1 MDYYQNAGFITL
13 AILILSATLLYPFR
27 KQNSL
32 FYTSL
37 WIIAILIAPC
47 LFWSGFVTQERETQ
61 MINYMYTHQDAFDFQ
76 SETVKIQKLGISSK
90 YSDERSSYTNY
101 LISIYTHHNYKI
113 LENNID
119 YIIFEKTN
127 ESILK
132 N

>member
-27 KQNSL
+27 KQNNL

-47 LFWSGFVTQERETQ
+47 LFWSGFVTQERETRT
-61 MINYMYTHQDAFDFQ
+61 INYMYTHQNAFDFQ
-76 SETVKIQKLGISSK
+76 SQTVKIQKLGTSSK
-90 YSDERSSYTNY
+90 YSDERSNYTNY

-113 LENNID
+113 IENNFD
-119 YIIFEKTN
+119 YIIFQKD
-127 ESILK
+127 K
-132 N
+132 